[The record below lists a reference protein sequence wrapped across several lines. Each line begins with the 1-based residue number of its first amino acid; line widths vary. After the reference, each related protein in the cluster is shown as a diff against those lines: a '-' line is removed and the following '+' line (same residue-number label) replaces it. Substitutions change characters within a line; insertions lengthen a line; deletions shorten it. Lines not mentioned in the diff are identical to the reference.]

1 MEPKRYVKKYHFN
14 GFDFEK
20 ELYKLLNEQFQGLV
34 IGNNRMGVGNYIVTS
49 PSVAELINSMYEP
62 NEIEIGEPRIEDNT
76 LIQDIQLRPIRGLES
91 VTFDFIADSWDD
103 IN

>member
-1 MEPKRYVKKYHFN
+1 MEPKKYIKKCHFDN
-14 GFDFEK
+14 FDYEK
-20 ELYKLLNEQFQGLV
+20 ELYRVLNEWTRLV
-34 IGNNRMGVGNYIVTS
+34 QNSDRSGPANYIVTS

-62 NEIEIGEPRIEDNT
+62 SEIEIGETRIEDNT